1 MSAEAIPKERMSMR
15 ILNFH
20 DLGEDGNNACYK
32 ELIKYW
38 DSKQIV
44 SHTYDLA
51 TENPAAILLDS
62 MVYGPYDLI
71 VGTGFGGVLALL
83 AGRATGVR
91 TVLVNPMCP
100 IQRYLP
106 AELPNY
112 EYGGMLAGYEHGKIC
127 WDKSDRPSLR
137 NVFLI
142 LGRDDDI
149 TDTARTPAYFHEGN
163 SRFVEGGH
171 FPVGEDFVQAFG
183 ELAGGIALA
192 GGEPTEETD
201 SQRGDAAESSI
212 AGEGGLV
219 IEMKA
224 VGFDDEESNLERFK
238 GMRIDEVDASDGHI
252 VIRWSLPGEEPEERA
267 LYLYYADGKWRRD
280 EEDGFSSGE
289 GVAALVLKNASEQII
304 AQTEQTKHEAT
315 DFWGWMW

>member
-1 MSAEAIPKERMSMR
+1 MR

-20 DLGEDGNNACYK
+20 DLGEDGTNACYK

-44 SHTYDLA
+44 SRTYDLA
-51 TENPAAILLDS
+51 TKDPAAILLDGMS
-62 MVYGPYDLI
+62 AGPFDLI

-100 IQRYLP
+100 IKRYLP
-106 AELPNY
+106 AELPDY
-112 EYGGMLAGYEHGKIC
+112 EYGDMLAGYEHGKIC
-127 WDKSDRPSLR
+127 WDTERESLS
-137 NVFLI
+137 NVYLI

-149 TDTARTPAYFHEGN
+149 TDTARTPAYFYEGN

-171 FPVGEDFVQAFG
+171 VPDGEDFIQAFG
-183 ELAGGIALA
+183 ELVGSIAPAEGGRA
-192 GGEPTEETD
+192 EETD
-201 SQRGDAAESSI
+201 GQRKDVTESPI
-212 AGEGGLV
+212 ACEGGLV
-219 IEMKA
+219 IDMKA
-224 VGFDDEESNLERFK
+224 IYLGEEESNLEEFE
-238 GMRIDEVDASDGHI
+238 GMRIDEVDTGDGHF
-252 VIRWSLPGEEPEERA
+252 VIRWSLPDEEPKARV

-280 EEDGFSSGE
+280 EEDGFSCGE

-304 AQTEQTKHEAT
+304 AQTEQTEHDASE
-315 DFWGWMW
+315 FWGWMW